1 MKLNITSQYAIRVL
15 TYIVQNPSEKLF
27 IAKDISNNLNI
38 PYKYLTSVMTQLV
51 NAEIILSI
59 RGREGG
65 YKLAKEAC
73 DIKLVEILEAVKE
86 CINADNCVLG
96 IGACNEDNKCALHNE
111 WKEPKGYMINM
122 FTNTTLE
129 DLKESK

>member
-15 TYIVQNPSEKLF
+15 TYMVQNHSEKLF

-51 NAEIILSI
+51 NAKIILSI

-65 YKLAKEAC
+65 YTLAKEAC

-96 IGACNEDNKCALHNE
+96 IGTCNENNKCALHNE
-111 WKEPKGYMINM
+111 WKEPKGHVINM